1 MAVAERVIIAMKDF
15 QPAATFIDAGAMGA
29 GVIDRLRQLRYT
41 VSEVNFGGGAMDGER
56 YANIRAE
63 MYFKAKAWMESGGAI
78 PNDRKLKTE
87 LSAVEYKFNQ
97 AGKIILEPKEKLKER
112 TGWSPDLADSF
123 VLTFA
128 RPVYVARDERFGETE
143 EEYNPL
149 ADM

>member
-1 MAVAERVIIAMKDF
+1 MAVAERVIVAIKDF
-15 QPAATFIDAGAMGA
+15 HPAATFIDAGAMGA
-29 GVIDRLRQLRYT
+29 GVIDRLRHLRYN

-63 MYFKAKAWMESGGAI
+63 MYFNAKAWMESGGAI
-78 PNDRKLKTE
+78 PNDSKLKTE
-87 LSAVEYKFNQ
+87 LSTVEYKFNQ

-128 RPVYVARDERFGETE
+128 RPVYVARDERFGEPE